1 YCPYSFSCNNCHEPL
16 FQVSRQADC
25 VTTTSVQPLACE
37 KIQGVDH
44 KWAFSEIMLEIPDVD
59 LGDAGNLQL
68 CSEYVKDIYS
78 YLRHLEAIQAI
89 RPHYLEGQEVTG
101 SMRAI
106 LIDWLVKVQVH
117 FNLLQETL
125 FMATAI
131 LDRFLQDSPVP
142 KNTLQLVG
150 ITAMLI
156 ASKYEEMYPPTVKE
170 FAYITNQAYTCAE
183 IRNMEMDILR
193 CLQYNLG
200 RPAPIQFLRRASKVG
215 DVEVKVHTL
224 AKYLLE
230 LTLLDYDMVH
240 YPPSLIAAATPSLQ
254 HYIGYTEES
263 LVPVMVHITKM
274 LVRINNG
281 SLKLMRCEGAP
292 VYSTTSVRGGEVDL

>member
-1 YCPYSFSCNNCHEPL
+1 
-16 FQVSRQADC
+16 
-25 VTTTSVQPLACE
+25 
-37 KIQGVDH
+37 
-44 KWAFSEIMLEIPDVD
+44 MLEIPDVD

-78 YLRHLEAIQAI
+78 YLRHLEGVQAI

-131 LDRFLQDSPVP
+131 LDRFLQ
-142 KNTLQLVG
+142 
-150 ITAMLI
+150 
-156 ASKYEEMYPPTVKE
+156 
-170 FAYITNQAYTCAE
+170 
-183 IRNMEMDILR
+183 
-193 CLQYNLG
+193 
-200 RPAPIQFLRRASKVG
+200 
-215 DVEVKVHTL
+215 VEVKVHTL

-230 LTLLDYDMVH
+230 LTLLDYDM
-240 YPPSLIAAATPSLQ
+240 
-254 HYIGYTEES
+254 
-263 LVPVMVHITKM
+263 
-274 LVRINNG
+274 
-281 SLKLMRCEGAP
+281 RCEGAP